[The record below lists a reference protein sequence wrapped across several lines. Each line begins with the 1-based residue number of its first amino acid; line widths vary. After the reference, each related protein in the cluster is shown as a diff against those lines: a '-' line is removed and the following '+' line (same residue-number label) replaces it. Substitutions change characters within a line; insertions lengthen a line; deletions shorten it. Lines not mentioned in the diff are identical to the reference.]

1 MENKPEI
8 AEILRRVAAQN
19 GCSAEEVYA
28 EIRKAIDAAAE
39 AHDALSAAL
48 WAQLFGDNKR
58 PGVEEFLAALLA
70 RLEK

>member
-39 AHDALSAAL
+39 AHDAPNAAL
-48 WAQLFGDNKR
+48 WAQLFGGNKR